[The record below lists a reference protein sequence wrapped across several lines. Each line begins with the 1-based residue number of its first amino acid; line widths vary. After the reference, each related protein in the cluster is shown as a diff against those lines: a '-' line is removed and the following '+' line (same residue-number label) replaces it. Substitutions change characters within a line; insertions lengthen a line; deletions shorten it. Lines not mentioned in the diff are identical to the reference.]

1 MSARAGGRS
10 LWTRFHERYVLHSF
24 SLDRIDVKLRPFLPE
39 GPGFFVEAGANDG
52 IQQSNTLYLERYRHW
67 KGLLIEPI
75 PELAAKCR
83 VNRPRSLVEN
93 AALVPAGY
101 PSEKIVL
108 RACDLM
114 SVVKGGMKSETE
126 ELEHVRRG
134 GEIQGIETREI
145 VCPARTLSAILDE
158 HDIRRIDF
166 LSLDVEGFEL
176 SALQGLDLARHR
188 PRLILVEARYRDE
201 IVSWLGARDYAAV
214 ADLSHHDVLF
224 RSTRP

>member
-1 MSARAGGRS
+1 
-10 LWTRFHERYVLHSF
+10 
-24 SLDRIDVKLRPFLPE
+24 
-39 GPGFFVEAGANDG
+39 EAGANDG

-83 VNRPRSLVEN
+83 ANRPRSLVEN

-101 PSEKIVL
+101 PSETIVL

-134 GEIQGIETREI
+134 GEIQGIEAREI
-145 VCPARTLSAILDE
+145 ECPARTLSSILDQ
-158 HDIRRIDF
+158 HDIRRVDF

-188 PRLILVEARYRDE
+188 PRL
-201 IVSWLGARDYAAV
+201 
-214 ADLSHHDVLF
+214 
-224 RSTRP
+224 